1 MANIN
6 IENFWDD
13 KKRTADALEEIA
25 GIEKNATNIRYDDDK
40 RIARAVEK
48 IQKEGGIPSGGGS
61 QADWNENDSTSPAY
75 ILNKPFGIPTQEVI
89 LENGTVNITYDDE
102 YEEYNVSSISIETPL
117 MAGETYIFTIDGVDY
132 TSTGVAA
139 KPSDYVKFENI
150 IVVGTSITYD
160 KGLLQFPCF
169 YGASEVGTH
178 TVKIRHISYTKIDA
192 NMYVSNRNY
201 GTSESGK
208 LLVINDQGI
217 PSPKPITEYN
227 LSIIYSSGSG
237 YISKKYNEIFDAYMN
252 GKSMTAFVNSSNSNN
267 YYLLP
272 LAYANG
278 ITGASYE
285 DNAEFVFQAATYA
298 IDQNS
303 ITSTTVR
310 QLIINS
316 SGATYSEA
324 TS

>member
-1 MANIN
+1 MADIKV
-6 IENFWDD
+6 ENFWDD

-48 IQKEGGIPSGGGS
+48 IQKEGGIPSGGGAGGS

-75 ILNKPFGIPTQEVI
+75 ILNKPFGIPTEEVI
-89 LENGTVNITYDDE
+89 LENGTVRVTWDDD
-102 YEEYNVSSISIETPL
+102 YEEWDVSSISTDIAITV
-117 MAGETYIFTIDGVDY
+117 GEYYIFTIDGVDY
-132 TSTGVAA
+132 ITVATKDGTSGVR
-139 KPSDYVKFENI
+139 FENVRNG
-150 IVVGTSITYD
+150 VVEYYSLNLI
-160 KGLLQFPCF
+160 FHCF
-169 YGASEVGTH
+169 DDVHEAGTH
-178 TVKIRHISYTKIDA
+178 TVKIRHISHTKIDA
-192 NMYVSNRNY
+192 NMYVSDRNY

-217 PSPKPITEYN
+217 PSPKPITEYI
-227 LSIIYSSGSG
+227 LSIIYSSGHVN
-237 YISKKYNEIFDAYMN
+237 KTYNEMFDAWLN
-252 GKSMTAFVNSSNSNN
+252 GKPMTAFVTVSNL
-267 YYLLP
+267 YCYLLP
-272 LAYANG
+272 LAYVNSFNG
-278 ITGASYE
+278 TLS
-285 DNAEFVFQAATYA
+285 DNVEFIFQAATYA

>member
-25 GIEKNATNIRYDDDK
+25 GIEKNTTNIRYDDDK

-75 ILNKPFGIPTQEVI
+75 ILNKPFGIPTEEVI
-89 LENGTVNITYDDE
+89 LENGTVNITYDDD

-132 TSTGVAA
+132 TSTGIARQNIGDIA
-139 KPSDYVKFENI
+139 FENVI
-150 IVVGTSITYD
+150 GVGTSITYD
-160 KGLLQFPCF
+160 EGRIQFPCF
-169 YGASEVGTH
+169 YSATEVGTH

-192 NMYVSNRNY
+192 NMYVSDRNY

-208 LLVINDQGI
+208 LLVINDHGI
-217 PSPKPITEYN
+217 PSPKPFTEYI
-227 LSIIYSSGSG
+227 LSIIYSFG
-237 YISKKYNEIFDAYMN
+237 YVSKRYNEIFDAYMN
-252 GKSMTAFVNSSNSNN
+252 GKEMIAFIGSSNSS

-272 LAYANG
+272 LAYVNG
-278 ITGASYE
+278 FTGSSS
-285 DNAEFVFQAATYA
+285 DDTEFVFQAATYV